1 MSLPVRIERHTIVS
15 ADSVQERAGM
25 LTAFSGRVRRGPWE
39 LPRHLRVACIFGSN
53 ELDLREAIIADG
65 ESVIEILCVFGSV
78 EITVPPGIAVNCD
91 GDAFVGEFSFDPDPM
106 FPAQPGWPR
115 LIIRG
120 SAHFGAVECTTML
133 AGEQASQR
141 KRRIKQARK
150 EGRL

>member
-15 ADSVQERAGM
+15 ADAVQERAGI

-39 LPRHLRVACIFGSN
+39 LPRYLRVACIFGSA
-53 ELDLREAIIADG
+53 ELDLREAIIGDG
-65 ESVIEILCVFGSV
+65 ESVIEVFCLFGSV

-91 GDAFVGEFSFDPDPM
+91 GDAFAGEFSFDPDPM
-106 FPAQPGWPR
+106 FPPQPGAPR
-115 LIIRG
+115 VTIRG
-120 SAHFGAVECTTML
+120 SVNFGAVECTVMV
-133 AGEQASQR
+133 AGEEASHR